1 MINDGDDT
9 LESVFEEILEEF
21 QSGKRDKAA
30 ELQAR
35 AIAESN
41 HPDDLFRA
49 YLLIRAKK
57 ITLERAL
64 DKELAEKE
72 RDRLQEKIVARGK
85 REREIKQTKLRLMS
99 IAILVIAFLSA
110 LSLAEVN
117 GVIGEFLIG
126 SLIFLFILPII
137 LKWIF

>member
-64 DKELAEKE
+64 DKE
-72 RDRLQEKIVARGK
+72 
-85 REREIKQTKLRLMS
+85 
-99 IAILVIAFLSA
+99 
-110 LSLAEVN
+110 
-117 GVIGEFLIG
+117 
-126 SLIFLFILPII
+126 
-137 LKWIF
+137 